1 MRKASATLKNDS
13 SPERE
18 QALRPRSL
26 ASAVPAP
33 STGCVSA
40 VASVV
45 SVSAA
50 LLALASP
57 ALLALLTL
65 GARQKTLRLKVPKL
79 ASLAAPYGRAPS
91 QRLRLEVS
99 GLVSLAAACVL
110 TCSWGSLQEPSR

>member
-1 MRKASATLKNDS
+1 MRKASATLTNDS

-57 ALLALLTL
+57 ALLALLAL
-65 GARQKTLRLKVPKL
+65 GTRQTLRLEFPEV
-79 ASLAAPYGRAPS
+79 ASLAAPCGRAPS
-91 QRLRLEVS
+91 QRLRLEVP
-99 GLVSLAAACVL
+99 GLVSLAAA
-110 TCSWGSLQEPSR
+110 